1 MIKLDISNNNIGG
14 KRGEPGVHALAEG
27 LNGNTT
33 IQELNVASNNFDA
46 KCAGILAPVLKTM
59 A

>member
-14 KRGEPGVHALAEG
+14 HRGEPGVHALAKG

-33 IQELNVASNNFDA
+33 IQELNVAGNKFDA
-46 KCAGILAPVLKTM
+46 ECAGILAPVIKTM
-59 A
+59 T

>member
-14 KRGEPGVHALAEG
+14 VNGEPGVHALAKG

-33 IQELNVASNNFDA
+33 IQELNVAGNKLNA
-46 KCAGILAPVLKTM
+46 ECAGILAPVLKTM
-59 A
+59 T

>member
-14 KRGEPGVHALAEG
+14 KTGEPGVHALAKG

-33 IQELNVASNNFDA
+33 IQELNVAGNKLNA
-46 KCAGILAPVLKTM
+46 ECAGILAPVLRTM
-59 A
+59 T